1 MVRKPNFKLLAKGND
16 ITAKIK
22 TNLISLNYEDKEG
35 SESDEISFVVNG
47 IYAKPAFGDDLELWL
62 GYYTA
67 NEPSSFSNGVT
78 QANGTTS
85 SSNVLYHCGKFSV
98 QTTTRDY
105 KANTTEVRATAVN
118 FGSSQKIAKR
128 RSWENTTLFNIASKI
143 AGENKLSTKTS
154 GADQPIAS
162 VLQNNISD
170 LDFLYSL
177 CFDYD
182 YIMKVANNT
191 IVIISKDTRSD
202 ETQTSN
208 TPKNEY
214 LPNFKIAL
222 NECESLNIT
231 EANRNS
237 YTAVIVEW
245 HDNKDGKDKQVKVG
259 SGEQTYKLN
268 IPEPKRDNEA
278 FKKGEAKLNEL
289 QRGGINGNLSTAGRE
304 IRAGGKLMILGVDGL
319 ENVEFSIKSVSHNLN
334 TTSYMIDVEFEG

>member
-1 MVRKPNFKLLAKGND
+1 MVRVPNFKLLAKGSD

-22 TNLISLNYEDKEG
+22 ANLISLNYEDKEG
-35 SESDEISFVVNG
+35 HESDEISLVVNG

-62 GYYTA
+62 GY
-67 NEPSSFSNGVT
+67 EGDLF
-78 QANGTTS
+78 
-85 SSNVLYHCGKFSV
+85 HCGKFSV

-118 FGSSQKIAKR
+118 FASPQKIAKR

-170 LDFLYSL
+170 LDFLYGI
-177 CFDYD
+177 CFEYGC
-182 YIMKVANNT
+182 IMKVANNT
-191 IVIISKDTRSD
+191 IVITSKDAKGD
-202 ETQTSN
+202 ESQTSN
-208 TPKNEY
+208 TPKNEN
-214 LPNFKIAL
+214 LPSFEIAL
-222 NECESLNIT
+222 SECESLSIT
-231 EANRNS
+231 EANRSS

-245 HDNKDGKDKQVKVG
+245 HDSKDGKDKQAKIG

-268 IPEPKRDNEA
+268 IPEPKSDNEA

-289 QRGGINGNLSTAGRE
+289 QRGGINGNLSTTGRE
-304 IRAGGKLMILGVDGL
+304 LRAGGKLKITGVAGL

-334 TTSYMIDVEFEG
+334 TTSYMINVEFEG

>member
-1 MVRKPNFKLLAKGND
+1 MVKKPNFKLLAKGND

-35 SESDEISFVVNG
+35 YESDEISFIVNG

-62 GYYTA
+62 GYGD
-67 NEPSSFSNGVT
+67 E
-78 QANGTTS
+78 
-85 SSNVLYHCGKFSV
+85 LYHCGKFSV
-98 QTTTRDY
+98 QTATRDY

-118 FGSSQKIAKR
+118 FASPQKIAKR
-128 RSWENTTLFNIASKI
+128 RSWENTSLFSIASKI
-143 AGENKLSTKTS
+143 AGENSLNVKTS

-162 VLQNNISD
+162 VLQNDISD
-170 LDFLYSL
+170 LDFLYGL
-177 CFDYD
+177 CFDYG
-182 YIMKVANNT
+182 YTMKVANNT
-191 IVIISKDTRSD
+191 IVITSKDAKGD
-202 ETQTSN
+202 ESQTSN
-208 TPKNEY
+208 TPKNEN
-214 LPNFKIAL
+214 LPLFKVEL

-237 YTAVIVEW
+237 YAAVIVQW
-245 HDNKDGKDKQVKVG
+245 HDNKDGKDKQIKVG

-268 IPEPKRDNEA
+268 IPEPKSDNEA

-289 QRGGINGNLSTAGRE
+289 QRGGINGSLITAGRE
-304 IRAGGKLMILGVDGL
+304 IRAGGKLVILGVAGL